1 MFQPGLSISL
11 RLPSSIPQAG
21 YIMHADALGGST
33 DQEGYIYTR
42 RGTPPSAMSLYTM
55 HGLRAGFI
63 VPPHPVATPDT

>member
-1 MFQPGLSISL
+1 
-11 RLPSSIPQAG
+11 
-21 YIMHADALGGST
+21 MHADALGGST

-42 RGTPPSAMSLYTM
+42 RGTPQSAMSLYTM